1 MLVERRREAW
11 YDQPAGKNR
20 FFGGVPMN
28 SRSTC
33 LMLALLLV
41 LGCRQEATHQ
51 ATPDQLK
58 GRLDAAMAMTNVAD
72 KCDALAAIAKDAV
85 DANEGEIVKKA
96 LDQMTNVAQKNDAAY
111 ACALKLSD
119 RGDSQRATEVAK
131 MITNVSQRNE
141 ALSKIAKGNN

>member
-1 MLVERRREAW
+1 
-11 YDQPAGKNR
+11 
-20 FFGGVPMN
+20 
-28 SRSTC
+28 
-33 LMLALLLV
+33 MLALLLV

-51 ATPDQLK
+51 STPDQLK